1 MFPRQLFSL
10 GEVLQMEGH
19 GPQQFGPYVVLE
31 QIGSGGMGAVYR
43 ARDRRL
49 ERDVAIKVLHRHLE
63 MAGARERFLREARAV
78 SSLNH
83 PNISTIFDIG
93 EQDGDP
99 YLVMELLH
107 GESLKERL
115 QDGVELS
122 QDELLSISIQA
133 AQALSAAHA
142 KGIVHRD
149 IKPANL
155 FLVTGPHGEPQL
167 KILDFGLA
175 KVEQDRI
182 LFGDS
187 GLTRTGSTVGT
198 VEYMSP
204 EQARGEDLDPRSDLF
219 SLGAVLYE
227 LATGDV
233 PFRGATSAVV
243 FAELLGS
250 DPIPPR
256 KLNTRLSVGL
266 DSIIRRLLEKK
277 RENRIPSASAL
288 LEDLRKLKDGPSAS
302 ARPNPNP
309 AAPSTQST
317 AKPATRISGE
327 SSIRDSAGDPTARSI
342 RNRPVSGSQPSAM
355 HGAQVGRSSAIRVSA
370 AHEAARPS
378 AIHPAYLKDDQADS
392 GGIRWW
398 VPATAV
404 VLLAGAAG
412 GFFYLKQHS
421 SAGGGA
427 SVVTGGLQVTQF
439 DNSTGDNALQEV
451 PAVGLQIL
459 LRELPT
465 LQVTGYA
472 PALNSADI
480 SAQDMARRS
489 NANAYLT
496 GNVSRDSDR
505 YHIHAEIRS
514 TADNSRLAQEDVDA
528 PSAVEIPNAL
538 SHLATAL
545 RTHLGE
551 TPEQAAANTVALST
565 EASNSLNAL
574 SLYAR
579 GTAYLRAGQTVG
591 AIEQFNKALAD
602 DGNFVPARLGLVEAL
617 RESGAE
623 PERLQAAALLKSAAG
638 KGSACQRNQVSYEI
652 ATTVSAAVDAAQ
664 KWAQSCALQPDA
676 QVALAR
682 ALLATGRE
690 GEAETAGGRAVELDP
705 AGRTGLTVATET
717 MIAQAHYESAGKEQ
731 IKAAA
736 MGAASPG
743 LALLAAYLRKDSAAV
758 AQWSAATTASSAF
771 GDAWYYLSYLGDRG
785 RLAEAQ
791 AFGAAA
797 AQRFAAQ
804 PAVASSGM
812 LLRSRLAAMESMA
825 GHCKPEALPV
835 ADAGDMAKYYAGL
848 AEAWCKRPITGNGP
862 QDAGLNAMVRAASLW
877 SGGDA
882 EGSLNLLKDDKN
894 SAQSKVAAL
903 IRGEAHLKSAQQVLA
918 IGDFKAVITRRGE
931 ALMTGTLVYPLAQ
944 AGLAAAYRTM
954 GDDPNASRAESDL
967 QQLWQDADAS
977 EPLLRTT
984 GK

>member
-1 MFPRQLFSL
+1 
-10 GEVLQMEGH
+10 MEGH

-31 QIGSGGMGAVYR
+31 QIGTGGMGAVYR

-115 QDGVELS
+115 QDGVEVS
-122 QDELLSISIQA
+122 QDELVSIAMQA
-133 AQALSAAHA
+133 AQALAAAHA

-155 FLVTGPHGEPQL
+155 FLVAGPRGELQL

-250 DPIPPR
+250 EPIPPR
-256 KLNTRLSVGL
+256 KVNTKLSAGL

-277 RENRIPSASAL
+277 RENRIPSANAL
-288 LEDLRKLKDGPSAS
+288 LEELRKLKDGTSAS
-302 ARPNPNP
+302 MRSTPTP
-309 AAPSTQST
+309 AV
-317 AKPATRISGE
+317 RISDESQIRGE
-327 SSIRDSAGDPTARSI
+327 IGDPAARSI
-342 RNRPVSGSQPSAM
+342 RNRPVSGS
-355 HGAQVGRSSAIRVSA
+355 
-370 AHEAARPS
+370 RPS
-378 AIHPAYLKDDQADS
+378 ALHSAQPQERPTVTPQHPSYLEDDEAKP
-392 GGIRWW
+392 GGIRLWI
-398 VPATAV
+398 PAAAL

-421 SAGGGA
+421 GAGGGA
-427 SVVTGGLQVTQF
+427 SVVTGGLQITQF

-465 LQVTGYA
+465 LQLPGYA
-472 PALNSADI
+472 PALNSADVN
-480 SAQDMARRS
+480 AQEMARRS
-489 NANAYLT
+489 NAGAYLT
-496 GNVSRDSDR
+496 GNVSRDSDH

-514 TADNSRLAQEDVDA
+514 TTDNSRLAQEDVDA

-538 SHLATAL
+538 SHLAAAL
-545 RTHLGE
+545 RTHMGE
-551 TPEQAAANTVALST
+551 TPEQAAANTVALSS

-579 GTAYLRAGQTVG
+579 GTAYLRAGQAVG

-602 DGNFVPARLGLVEAL
+602 DANFVSARLGLVEAL

-623 PERLQAAALLKSAAG
+623 PERLQAASLLNPAAS
-638 KGSACQRNQVSYEI
+638 KGSACQRYQIGYET
-652 ATTVSAAVDAAQ
+652 ATTPAIAVEAAQ
-664 KWAQSCALQPDA
+664 TWTQNCGLQPEA
-676 QVALAR
+676 QIALAR
-682 ALLATGRE
+682 SLLAAGRE
-690 GEAETAGGRAVELDP
+690 EEAETTGNRAVELDP
-705 AGRTGLTVATET
+705 AGYAALTVATEA

-731 IKAAA
+731 TKAATV
-736 MGAASPG
+736 GAASPG
-743 LALLAAYLRKDSAAV
+743 LALLAAYLRNDTAAV

-771 GDAWYYLSYLGDRG
+771 GDAWYYLTYLGDRG
-785 RLAEAQ
+785 RLADAQ
-791 AFGAAA
+791 AFGATA
-797 AQRFAAQ
+797 AQRFTAQ

-812 LLRSRLAAMESMA
+812 LLRSRLSAMEAMA
-825 GHCKPEALPV
+825 GHCKADVLPV

-848 AEAWCKRPITGNGP
+848 ADAWCKRPSSEDAP
-862 QDAGLNAMVRAASLW
+862 QDAGLNAMVRAAALW
-877 SGGDA
+877 SGNDA
-882 EGSLNLLKDDKN
+882 EGALNLLKEDKPN
-894 SAQSKVAAL
+894 AQSMVAAL

-931 ALMTGTLVYPLAQ
+931 ALMTGTLVYPVAQ

-954 GDDPNASRAESDL
+954 GDDPNASRAENDL

-977 EPLLRTT
+977 EPLLRAT

>member
-1 MFPRQLFSL
+1 
-10 GEVLQMEGH
+10 MEGH

-31 QIGSGGMGAVYR
+31 QIGAGGMGAVYR

-115 QDGVELS
+115 QDGVEVS
-122 QDELLSISIQA
+122 QDELISISMQA
-133 AQALSAAHA
+133 AQALAAAHA

-256 KLNTRLSVGL
+256 KVNTKLSAGL
-266 DSIIRRLLEKK
+266 DSIIRKLLEKK
-277 RENRIPSASAL
+277 RENRIPSANAL
-288 LEDLRKLKDGPSAS
+288 LEELRKVKDGPSAS
-302 ARPNPNP
+302 VRSTPNPIATIAP
-309 AAPSTQST
+309 ASS
-317 AKPATRISGE
+317 KPATRISGE
-327 SSIRDSAGDPTARSI
+327 SSVRDSAGDPTARSI
-342 RNRPVSGSQPSAM
+342 RNRPVSGSRPSAM
-355 HGAQVGRSSAIRVSA
+355 HGTQGTRNSGVRVAQSQERQAVTAQ
-370 AHEAARPS
+370 
-378 AIHPAYLKDDQADS
+378 HPAYLEDSQTKS
-392 GGIRWW
+392 GGVRWW
-398 VPATAV
+398 IPATAV
-404 VLLAGAAG
+404 VLIAGAAG

-421 SAGGGA
+421 GSGGGA
-427 SVVTGGLQVTQF
+427 SVVTGGLQITQF

-451 PAVGLQIL
+451 PAVGLQL
-459 LRELPT
+459 LMRELPT

-489 NANAYLT
+489 NATAYLT

-505 YHIHAEIRS
+505 YHIHAEIRN
-514 TADNSRLAQEDVDA
+514 TDDNSKLAQEDVDA
-528 PSAVEIPNAL
+528 PSAVEVPNAL
-538 SHLATAL
+538 SHLAAAL

-579 GTAYLRAGQTVG
+579 GTAYLRAGQFVG

-602 DGNFVPARLGLVEAL
+602 DANFVPARLGLVEAL
-617 RESGAE
+617 RGAGAE
-623 PERLQAAALLKSAAG
+623 PERLRAAALLKSAAS
-638 KGSACQRNQVSYEI
+638 KGSACQRLQIAYETA
-652 ATTVSAAVDAAQ
+652 ATTTAAAEAAQ
-664 KWAQSCALQPDA
+664 TWSQSCGLQPEA

-682 ALLATGRE
+682 ALLTVGRE
-690 GEAETAGGRAVELDP
+690 GEAEAAGNRAVELDP
-705 AGRTGLTVATET
+705 AGRAALTVATET

-731 IKAAA
+731 TKAAA
-736 MGAASPG
+736 LNASSPG
-743 LALLAAYLRKDSAAV
+743 LALLAAYLRKDSGAV
-758 AQWSAATTASSAF
+758 AQWSTATTASSSF
-771 GDAWYYLSYLGDRG
+771 SDAWYYLTYLGDRG
-785 RLAEAQ
+785 RLSEATT
-791 AFGAAA
+791 FGSAAA
-797 AQRFAAQ
+797 LRLAAQ
-804 PAVASSGM
+804 PAIASSGT
-812 LLRSRLAAMESMA
+812 LLRSRLAAMEAMA
-825 GHCKPEALPV
+825 GHCKAEALPV
-835 ADAGDMAKYYAGL
+835 ADAGDNAKYYAGL
-848 AEAWCKRPITGNGP
+848 ADAWCKRPVTANAP
-862 QDAGLNAMVRAASLW
+862 QDAGLNAMVRAAALW

-882 EGSLNLLKDDKN
+882 DGALNLLKDEKPG
-894 SAQSKVAAL
+894 SQSMVAAL
-903 IRGEAHLKSAQQVLA
+903 LRGEAHLKSAQQVLA

-931 ALMTGTLVYPLAQ
+931 ALMTGTIVYPVAQ

-954 GDDPNASRAESDL
+954 GDDPNASRAENDL

-977 EPLLRTT
+977 EPLLHTT
-984 GK
+984 K

>member
-1 MFPRQLFSL
+1 
-10 GEVLQMEGH
+10 MEGH

-115 QDGVELS
+115 QDGVEIS
-122 QDELLSISIQA
+122 QDELLSIAMQA
-133 AQALSAAHA
+133 AQALAAAHA

-243 FAELLGS
+243 FAELLGT

-256 KLNTRLSVGL
+256 KVNTKLSAGL
-266 DSIIRRLLEKK
+266 DAIIRKLLEKK
-277 RENRIPSASAL
+277 RENRIPSANAL
-288 LEDLRKLKDGPSAS
+288 LEELRKVKGGSS
-302 ARPNPNP
+302 VSVRSTPNPISSIAP
-309 AAPSTQST
+309 ATP
-317 AKPATRISGE
+317 KPGTRISGE
-327 SSIRDSAGDPTARSI
+327 SSLRDSAGDPAARVI
-342 RNRPVSGSQPSAM
+342 RNRPVSGS
-355 HGAQVGRSSAIRVSA
+355 
-370 AHEAARPS
+370 RPS
-378 AIHPAYLKDDQADS
+378 ATHGSQGTRNSGVRVAQERQSATAQHPAYLDDDATKS

-398 VPATAV
+398 IPATAV

-421 SAGGGA
+421 NAGGGA
-427 SVVTGGLQVTQF
+427 SVVTGGLQITQF

-451 PAVGLQIL
+451 PAVGLQL
-459 LRELPT
+459 LMRELPT

-472 PALNSADI
+472 PALNSADM

-489 NANAYLT
+489 NATAYLT
-496 GNVSRDSDR
+496 GNVSRDSDH
-505 YHIHAEIRS
+505 YHIHAEIRN
-514 TADNSRLAQEDVDA
+514 TADNSRLAQEDVDS
-528 PSAVEIPNAL
+528 PSAVEVPNAL
-538 SHLATAL
+538 SHLAAAL

-551 TPEQAAANTVALST
+551 TPEQAAANTVALSS
-565 EASNSLNAL
+565 EATNSLNAL

-579 GTAYLRAGQTVG
+579 GTAYLRAGQFAG
-591 AIEQFNKALAD
+591 AMEQFNKALAD
-602 DGNFVPARLGLVEAL
+602 DATFVPARLGLVEAL
-617 RESGAE
+617 RGMGAE
-623 PERLQAAALLKSAAG
+623 PERLQAAALLKPAAT
-638 KGSACQRNQVSYEI
+638 KGSACQRLQIAYET
-652 ATTVSAAVDAAQ
+652 ATTATSAAEAAQ
-664 KWAQSCALQPDA
+664 TWAQQCSLQPEA
-676 QVALAR
+676 QISLAR
-682 ALLATGRE
+682 ALIAVGRE

-705 AGRTGLTVATET
+705 AGRAALTVATET

-731 IKAAA
+731 TKAAA
-736 MGAASPG
+736 LGASSPG

-758 AQWSAATTASSAF
+758 AQWNAATTASTSF
-771 GDAWYYLSYLGDRG
+771 SDAWYYVSYLGDQG
-785 RLAEAQ
+785 RLSDAAT
-791 AFGAAA
+791 FGAAA

-804 PAVASSGM
+804 PAVASSAT
-812 LLRSRLAAMESMA
+812 LLRSRLAAMEAMA
-825 GHCKPEALPV
+825 GHCKTDAV
-835 ADAGDMAKYYAGL
+835 SVTDAGDKAKYYAGL
-848 AEAWCKRPITGNGP
+848 ADAWCKRPVTASAP
-862 QDAGLNAMVRAASLW
+862 QDAGLSAMVRAASLW

-882 EGSLNLLKDDKN
+882 DGALNLLKDEKP
-894 SAQSKVAAL
+894 SSQSMVAAAL
-903 IRGEAHLKSAQQVLA
+903 RGEAHLKNTQQVLA

-931 ALMTGTLVYPLAQ
+931 ALMTGTIVYPVAQ

-984 GK
+984 K